1 MGTIAGIIA
10 TAALSHLGGASLG
23 GVLAKIGVLGFGKK
37 LTISRHVLKVGR
49 ALRQRLNRDSN
60 DEARKDLKDWLKK
73 HDPDNESGFGN
84 GIT

>member
-23 GVLAKIGVLGFGKK
+23 GVLAKFGVLGFGKK
-37 LTISRHVLKVGR
+37 LSIARHVLKVGK
-49 ALRQRLNRDSN
+49 ALRDRLDRDRN
-60 DEARKDLKDWLKK
+60 EEAREDLKAWLKK

-84 GIT
+84 GIS